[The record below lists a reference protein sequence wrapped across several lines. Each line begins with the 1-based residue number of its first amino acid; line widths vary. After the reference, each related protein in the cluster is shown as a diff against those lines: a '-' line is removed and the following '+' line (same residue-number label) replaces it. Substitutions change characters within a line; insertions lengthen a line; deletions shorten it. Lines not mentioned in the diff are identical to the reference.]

1 MVSFGVCFF
10 FSELKVHYKYYKLT
24 FAARTKRFD
33 GDPLTSVCAIK
44 ENKKK
49 RDGHAKASNSGEES
63 SSPETGGSDR
73 AVS

>member
-10 FSELKVHYKYYKLT
+10 SELKVYYKYYKLT
-24 FAARTKRFD
+24 FAARTMRFD

-44 ENKKK
+44 ENKK